1 MRVVSQCQ
9 KAPKMA
15 VCIASRCLPCWA
27 ASTWRCVM
35 TSTVSLTSGFKV
47 RGPFFYFALT
57 SSYCDSIAYLQH
69 AWPHCPA
76 LRFVSS
82 SVRCALLL
90 GIDVSVLVQARET
103 QVSARLR
110 DIVVM
115 DVDPNT
121 IHKKV
126 HRIKN
131 KNPCILVAFRSRTG
145 CSICRSNGQT
155 YIHRYIIYIYI

>member
-1 MRVVSQCQ
+1 MFIIRVVCQCQ
-9 KAPKMA
+9 KAPRMA

-35 TSTVSLTSGFKV
+35 SSTVSLTSGFKV
-47 RGPFFYFALT
+47 RAPFSILRLHHHIVILLLTFSTRDPIALP
-57 SSYCDSIAYLQH
+57 C
-69 AWPHCPA
+69 
-76 LRFVSS
+76 VSS
-82 SVRCALLL
+82 SLGCALLL

-126 HRIKN
+126 HQIKN
-131 KNPCILVAFRSRTG
+131 KNPCTLVAFRSRTG
-145 CSICRSNGQT
+145 CSICRSRQT
-155 YIHRYIIYIYI
+155 YIHIYNIYIYI